1 MVPGCDITEGCAS
14 RSDVP
19 GPFTQMERGSE
30 PLDADEWARTDDVEQ
45 LRHEQY
51 PRSATDSAV
60 TESEYHEYVRKGAAG
75 ELP

>member
-1 MVPGCDITEGCAS
+1 
-14 RSDVP
+14 
-19 GPFTQMERGSE
+19 MERGSE

-60 TESEYHEYVRKGAAG
+60 TESEYREYVRKGAAG
-75 ELP
+75 ELPYHRGREGEVYAEGCDT